1 MLQGTA
7 LAHADGG
14 ATMQGLGGGYKGF
27 LEMREKVIFLSK
39 CPEAVTPPS
48 CLVFFIYAIRETYI
62 FLLNTRYKCSGVL

>member
-39 CPEAVTPPS
+39 CPEAVTPPLPS
-48 CLVFFIYAIRETYI
+48 SFFYLCY
-62 FLLNTRYKCSGVL
+62 